1 MRVTTGAMFCPL
13 RTLTEDFQEVGKRM
27 DIFWMIVVAVA
38 YVVLMRFVLPRLG
51 VPT

>member
-1 MRVTTGAMFCPL
+1 MVCLL

-27 DIFWMIVVAVA
+27 DIFWMIVIGVG